1 MWYEQPTPLMDV
13 APKPPPKDWHS
24 GATAAMAK
32 CSCTIGDCDEPEPCR
47 VHAHMHKH
55 ALVSHGHVIALD
67 HPRARCSLSV
77 CLSLS
82 LRFHSLSPQPLPPS
96 CPQSNLRRRQQEIKS
111 PTLTLEDGR
120 DRSACRH
127 GQQAEPEQMTV
138 HPLHACSTPRCRTHQ
153 TQYPRMHACLCV
165 CACVCACMHVC
176 MRMCACVCALAVA
189 RL

>member
-67 HPRARCSLSV
+67 HPRMMSVHAAPCPCVSVSLFGFTL
-77 CLSLS
+77 CL
-82 LRFHSLSPQPLPPS
+82 HNPSPPLAPNQTCDVVSKKSRAQPSPWKMDGIDLPVDMASRRSPS
-96 CPQSNLRRRQQEIKS
+96 K
-111 PTLTLEDGR
+111 
-120 DRSACRH
+120 
-127 GQQAEPEQMTV
+127 
-138 HPLHACSTPRCRTHQ
+138 
-153 TQYPRMHACLCV
+153 
-165 CACVCACMHVC
+165 
-176 MRMCACVCALAVA
+176 
-189 RL
+189 

>member
-67 HPRARCSLSV
+67 HARCSLSV

-165 CACVCACMHVC
+165 CACVYACMHVC
-176 MRMCACVCALAVA
+176 MRVCACVCALAVA